1 MSIQGVGSSPH
12 RGGGYDRVTGIQEYV
27 ADIRLPDALE
37 AKLVTLDCA
46 HARIVSIDATAAERV
61 PGVRLIMTAAD
72 LPQPVPRFGPQ
83 TSDRPILAV
92 GETKYHGEPVAL
104 VAAETKEA
112 AEKAARLV
120 RVEHEELPAV
130 FTLAGALDPS
140 APLVQDSSLRP
151 KDPLATTNVF
161 HEHRIGWGDV
171 DAARADLVIENTY
184 TFPMVT
190 HFAIEPLAFMA
201 APDGDGIAVW
211 SSIQHPNWLQRILSN
226 LLGLPLAKV
235 RVYAPDP
242 GGGFGGKQQ
251 FEARTCRGV
260 RRVTNRSARAPRPEP
275 RRNVPSGST
284 RSL

>member
-1 MSIQGVGSSPH
+1 MLPLQSGSPAC
-12 RGGGYDRVTGIQEYV
+12 D
-27 ADIRLPDALE
+27 
-37 AKLVTLDCA
+37 
-46 HARIVSIDATAAERV
+46 
-61 PGVRLIMTAAD
+61 LIMTAAD

-112 AEKAARLV
+112 AEEAARLV

-211 SSIQHPNWLQRILSN
+211 SSIQHPNWLQKILSN
-226 LLGLPLAKV
+226 LLDCPSPRSGCTLRIPAAGSAASSMRSSNLPWRSPRYESV
-235 RVYAPDP
+235 GPYA
-242 GGGFGGKQQ
+242 
-251 FEARTCRGV
+251 
-260 RRVTNRSARAPRPEP
+260 S
-275 RRNVPSGST
+275 S
-284 RSL
+284 